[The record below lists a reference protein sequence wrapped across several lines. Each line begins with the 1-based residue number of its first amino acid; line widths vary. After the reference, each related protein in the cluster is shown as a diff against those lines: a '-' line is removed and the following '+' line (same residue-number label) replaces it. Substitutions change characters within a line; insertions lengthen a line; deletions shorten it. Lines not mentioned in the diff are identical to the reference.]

1 MTPSPT
7 YRPACSAPAPCL
19 RDAGVSMRPLPR
31 RYAGSAEIVLY
42 WDEQNRLLFV
52 ADNSHL
58 SLYLYDAGGERAY
71 KLTGDYHLQNTNG
84 QWFEN
89 YTLTTPTLYAS
100 PYLVANKQ
108 GYTKHYYA
116 ESERVASRIGG
127 GLDSVDMFIQNFEEF
142 IDKPTVEISPLWTDD
157 YHEEFFDEK
166 RHHNLDHLY
175 SAMECADNVPTV
187 LFECLTILYKY
198 SEYPHHEYEPDC
210 YWYHPDHLGS
220 SSWITFSDGKAVQ
233 HLHYLPWGENFVDQ
247 RSSTFDGARY
257 TFSAKEKDI
266 ETGYS
271 YFGSRYYNS
280 DLSIWLSVDPMA
292 DKYPSMSPYVY
303 CANNPVR
310 LVDPNGEE
318 IWEINEEG
326 RIINHDKSFTEK
338 DIVYRVDNNGN
349 RIEGEFVDFDYGTI
363 EQQKSITYSPDGKT
377 VDTYDMYQV
386 RGDDNGTKL
395 FEFIAQTV
403 SGAGIEVTQIQCGE
417 EGKNGLNFIT
427 CSHEKPHEEVR
438 NGNTY
443 TVSSEKSGWLVFSGR
458 LQYGYTIRA
467 WNHSHPSSTNASQA
481 DMSLKA
487 SANKILQDSGRAC
500 PQCNIYHV
508 PSKTPI
514 PY

>member
-1 MTPSPT
+1 MPATLTYSPLLPQK
-7 YRPACSAPAPCL
+7 PADCL
-19 RDAGVSMRPLPR
+19 RKNTR
-31 RYAGSAEIVLY
+31 RYA
-42 WDEQNRLLFV
+42 Q
-52 ADNSHL
+52 
-58 SLYLYDAGGERAY
+58 
-71 KLTGDYHLQNTNG
+71 
-84 QWFEN
+84 
-89 YTLTTPTLYAS
+89 
-100 PYLVANKQ
+100 
-108 GYTKHYYA
+108 YA
-116 ESERVASRIGG
+116 ETHPVQPLKGLRETRAAYVSYRAFVPAGHAGCGLALSYRALAPGGAGFCYRICTGTSESR
-127 GLDSVDMFIQNFEEF
+127 L
-142 IDKPTVEISPLWTDD
+142 TA
-157 YHEEFFDEK
+157 H
-166 RHHNLDHLY
+166 Y
-175 SAMECADNVPTV
+175 S
-187 LFECLTILYKY
+187 LLT
-198 SEYPHHEYEPDC
+198 
-210 YWYHPDHLGS
+210 
-220 SSWITFSDGKAVQ
+220 A
-233 HLHYLPWGENFVDQ
+233 N
-247 RSSTFDGARY
+247 STY
-257 TFSAKEKDI
+257 TFSAKEKDS
-266 ETGYS
+266 ETGLS

-292 DKYPSMSPYVY
+292 DKYPSMSSYVY
-303 CANNPVR
+303 CANNPVK
-310 LVDPNGEE
+310 LVDPNGED

-349 RIEGEFVDFDYGTI
+349 RIEGEFVAFDYGTI

-403 SGAGIEVTQIQCGE
+403 SGAGIEVSQIQCGE

-427 CSHEKPHEEVR
+427 CSHEKPHDEVR

-467 WNHSHPSSTNASQA
+467 WNHSHPSSTNASEA

-500 PQCNIYHV
+500 PQYNIYHV
-508 PSKTPI
+508 PSKKTI